1 MEQAKIEQLAF
12 LYLCSEH
19 DKRLLLKKEK
29 MPLADF
35 DRLTYLIYHFGFK
48 EYHIK
53 VWMEF
58 AGEFKKEWDCL
69 EALHETGG
77 CVGNIGNTESEIKLH
92 EHLKYA
98 PYEVRM
104 IGLADKLSNIRD
116 IDRDYPVMGEE
127 LWNRFRMKEKNT
139 IGWYY
144 KGLRE
149 SLREGFEQEEAFRE
163 YSYLVD
169 KNFGIDE
176 LSHI

>member
-69 EALHETGG
+69 EALQEMGG
-77 CVGNIGNTESEIKLH
+77 CVGNIGNTEIKLH
-92 EHLKYA
+92 ELW
-98 PYEVRM
+98 
-104 IGLADKLSNIRD
+104 IRD
-116 IDRDYPVMGEE
+116 FYKNAPKE
-127 LWNRFRMKEKNT
+127 NREW
-139 IGWYY
+139 I
-144 KGLRE
+144 L
-149 SLREGFEQEEAFRE
+149 
-163 YSYLVD
+163 
-169 KNFGIDE
+169 E
-176 LSHI
+176 LS

>member
-58 AGEFKKEWDCL
+58 AGELKKSGIVWKHFMKQVDVS
-69 EALHETGG
+69 ET
-77 CVGNIGNTESEIKLH
+77 
-92 EHLKYA
+92 
-98 PYEVRM
+98 
-104 IGLADKLSNIRD
+104 
-116 IDRDYPVMGEE
+116 
-127 LWNRFRMKEKNT
+127 
-139 IGWYY
+139 
-144 KGLRE
+144 
-149 SLREGFEQEEAFRE
+149 
-163 YSYLVD
+163 
-169 KNFGIDE
+169 
-176 LSHI
+176 

>member
-77 CVGNIGNTESEIKLH
+77 CVGNIGNTDAGGT
-92 EHLKYA
+92 YA
-98 PYEVRM
+98 FDSPME
-104 IGLADKLSNIRD
+104 
-116 IDRDYPVMGEE
+116 
-127 LWNRFRMKEKNT
+127 
-139 IGWYY
+139 
-144 KGLRE
+144 
-149 SLREGFEQEEAFRE
+149 
-163 YSYLVD
+163 
-169 KNFGIDE
+169 
-176 LSHI
+176 